1 MVAFTM
7 HCAQYKIYARA
18 MKISRLVA
26 VIGATSAVIMGLSV
40 GSAQAET
47 TTSPAVKSSRH
58 CSIPP
63 PWNSKRLDS
72 FSSQGVKHTGYRTK
86 GVSAQNISI
95 YYRDWARWRG
105 YKVLTWGGG
114 DTYTGKNA
122 GSGWGITAR
131 SKKCGYLEV
140 NVGQSAK
147 GQSYSEIC
155 TGKTR
160 AVLALC
166 VANKKTGASSG
177 S

>member
-1 MVAFTM
+1 
-7 HCAQYKIYARA
+7 
-18 MKISRLVA
+18 MKISRLGA
-26 VIGATSAVIMGLSV
+26 VIGATSAVIMGLGV
-40 GSAQAET
+40 VPAQADS
-47 TTSPAVKSSRH
+47 TTSPAAKLSRH
-58 CSIPP
+58 CSIPI
-63 PWNSKRLDS
+63 PWNSKRIDS
-72 FSSQGVKHTGYRTK
+72 FSSQGVRHTVYRAK

-140 NVGQSAK
+140 NVGQTAK
-147 GQSYSEIC
+147 GPSYSEIC